1 MDNARRQLI
10 DNVRIAIAQ
19 HANETEILKAAAEL
33 INDFSDDFHWTG
45 FYMMRGSRLE
55 VGPYIG
61 PVTPHTVI
69 DVSTGI
75 CGAAA
80 QEKKTIIVNDVRED
94 PRFLA
99 CSINTRSEI
108 VVPLMDGERV
118 LGEIDI
124 DSNRPSNFTGEDR
137 VMLEAIAGEIV
148 NRLKQI

>member
-1 MDNARRQLI
+1 MDNARRQLV

-19 HANETEILKAAAEL
+19 HANETAILKAAAEL
-33 INDFSDDFHWTG
+33 INEFSEDFHWTG
-45 FYMMRGSRLE
+45 FYLVRGERLE

-61 PVTPHTVI
+61 PATPHTVI
-69 DVSTGI
+69 EMSKGI

-80 QEKKTIIVNDVRED
+80 QEKKTIIVNDVRQD

-99 CSINTRSEI
+99 CSITTRSEI
-108 VVPLMDGERV
+108 VVPLLDGDRV

-148 NRLKQI
+148 NRLKQV